1 MNSLPSVSIIIPVKN
16 DSRRLKKCLSAIA
29 NQTYTGVIETIVI
42 DNNSTEN
49 IYSVTS
55 HYQCKLITELKP
67 GSYAARNRGI
77 KSSTG
82 EIIAFTDADTIPDS
96 SWITNGVQ
104 SLTSPIAGL
113 VAGHIEF
120 AFKGHRPNP
129 VEYLDSLLH
138 LKQEVYAIR
147 GYAATG
153 NAFTWAW
160 MFEVVGLFDDT
171 LLSLGDR
178 QWGERVSS
186 AGYKVVYSQNA
197 IVHHPARATLAALL
211 KKARFQARSKAIF
224 HPWTIR
230 EIIGLLLPES
240 LKFYRAFLSDRSLKG
255 TEKLVFLFAHHAF
268 KYAIAY
274 EIFILQ
280 HLKPKA

>member
-29 NQTYTGVIETIVI
+29 NQTYTGEIETIVI

-55 HYQCKLITELKP
+55 RYPCKLLTELKP
-67 GSYAARNRGI
+67 GSYAARNCGI

-104 SLTSPIAGL
+104 SLTVPIAGL

-120 AFKGHRPNP
+120 TFIDKRPNP
-129 VEYLDSLLH
+129 IEYLDSLLH
-138 LKQEVYAIR
+138 LNQQIYATR

-160 MFEVVGLFDDT
+160 MFAALGLFDDT

-178 QWGERVSS
+178 QWGERLSS

-224 HPWTIR
+224 RPWTIK
-230 EIIGLLLPES
+230 EIIRFLLPEP
-240 LKFYRAFLSDRSLKG
+240 LKFYRVIFSDRSLKG
-255 TEKLVFLFAHHAF
+255 IEKLIFLFAHHAF

-280 HLKPKA
+280 YLKPKA